1 LRLAPSRQPH
11 LRGSTIGA
19 FAVLLVVAIAVQG
32 VRFGPAFFRYVVASL
47 LGVLTLASIAVIA
60 AMLILAL
67 AAVAVMTRLPD
78 WHETSATEEEPLVPP
93 PAAPRTRGRSPLIGF
108 ADLEPSAGA
117 SGLAFNLGVL
127 VAVEGRP
134 LMEEDGAARRP
145 RPLCLLSEGQLT
157 DALGL
162 ESDTWRAH
170 LEANSGRVVE
180 DLVDLAVRHPSGC
193 ELLCVP
199 RGRVARHQLRLLRLA
214 LERQY
219 DLVVV
224 DCSTIDADLREG
236 AEDTADVLVAVGLA
250 SERSADVAVE
260 MLGDTWRRGRLTTTV
275 LLLNQ
280 VRVRD
285 CLPDELPSF
294 DNVAV
299 FPHEHTVAEADSRG
313 LPWSLLASC
322 ASGRV
327 LRELGARLLPDLLTG
342 AAHATGA

>member
-11 LRGSTIGA
+11 VRGSTIGA

-32 VRFGPAFFRYVVASL
+32 VRFGPASFRYVVASL
-47 LGVLTLASIAVIA
+47 LAVLTLASIAVIA

-108 ADLEPSAGA
+108 VDLEPSAGA
-117 SGLAFNLGVL
+117 SSLAFNLAVL
-127 VAVEGRP
+127 AAVEGRSP
-134 LMEEDGAARRP
+134 TGTYGMTRRP

-157 DALGL
+157 EALRL
-162 ESDTWRAH
+162 ESDPWRVH
-170 LEANSGRVVE
+170 LDANSGRVVE

-199 RGRVARHQLRLLRLA
+199 RGHVARHQLRLLRLA
-214 LERQY
+214 LDRHY
-219 DLVVV
+219 DLVVL

-250 SERSADVAVE
+250 SPRSADAAFD
-260 MLGDTWRRGRLTTTV
+260 MLSETCRRGRLATTV

-280 VRVRD
+280 IRERD
-285 CLPDELPSF
+285 SLLDELPSF

-299 FPHEHTVAEADSRG
+299 LPQEHIVAEANSRG
-313 LPWSLLASC
+313 LPWSLMASC

-342 AAHATGA
+342 ADHAIGA

>member
-1 LRLAPSRQPH
+1 MRLAPSRQPYV
-11 LRGSTIGA
+11 RGSTIGA

-32 VRFGPAFFRYVVASL
+32 VRFGPASLRHVGAPL
-47 LGVLTLASIAVIA
+47 LGVLTLTSIAVVA
-60 AMLILAL
+60 AMVILAL
-67 AAVAVMTRLPD
+67 AAVAVMMRLPD
-78 WHETSATEEEPLVPP
+78 WHETSATEEEPLLPS

-108 ADLEPSAGA
+108 VDLEPSAGA
-117 SGLAFNLGVL
+117 SSLAFNLAVL

-134 LMEEDGAARRP
+134 LMEEDGTARRP

-162 ESDTWRAH
+162 DSDLWRIH
-170 LEANSGRVVE
+170 LDANSGRVVE

-199 RGRVARHQLRLLRLA
+199 QGRVARHQLRLLRLA
-214 LERQY
+214 LDRQY
-219 DLVVV
+219 DLVMV
-224 DCSTIDADLREG
+224 DCGTIDADLREG

-250 SERSADVAVE
+250 SPRSADAAFD
-260 MLGDTWRRGRLTTTV
+260 MLTETWRRGRLATTV

-280 VRVRD
+280 VRERD
-285 CLPDELPSF
+285 SLLDELPSF

-299 FPHEHTVAEADSRG
+299 LPQEHTVAEANSRG
-313 LPWSLLASC
+313 LPWSLMASC

-342 AAHATGA
+342 ADHAIGA